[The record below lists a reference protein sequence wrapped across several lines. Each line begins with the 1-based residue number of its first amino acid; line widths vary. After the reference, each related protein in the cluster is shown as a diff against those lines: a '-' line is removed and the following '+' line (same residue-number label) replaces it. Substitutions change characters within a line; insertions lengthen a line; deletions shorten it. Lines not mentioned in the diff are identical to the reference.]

1 MMIGKLLKQCSSAG
15 ELTPRIDDLM
25 RDQIA
30 DYKAALDLQAKW
42 FCEWQA
48 KVRRVRETEKTNAR

>member
-1 MMIGKLLKQCSSAG
+1 MA
-15 ELTPRIDDLM
+15 DDEPPPKPGPDVM
-25 RDQIA
+25 RGQIA

-48 KVRRVRETEKTNAR
+48 RRARVECGQWIKPEAA